1 MFILNILSDQE
12 ALVLDQKQIW
22 NDFFL
27 GVVMAG
33 QVPIVMSAFFTL
45 VASME
50 LVKSLGNATATE
62 AGVDSSA
69 TRYYFHICAVF
80 LSLLAPN

>member
-1 MFILNILSDQE
+1 
-12 ALVLDQKQIW
+12 
-22 NDFFL
+22 
-27 GVVMAG
+27 MAG

-69 TRYYFHICAVF
+69 TRYNFHICAGVF
-80 LSLLAPN
+80 KSSSTKLRKFCS

>member
-1 MFILNILSDQE
+1 
-12 ALVLDQKQIW
+12 
-22 NDFFL
+22 
-27 GVVMAG
+27 MAG

-45 VASME
+45 VVSME